1 MNSLDLPARKPL
13 WLKARIPGGEDYA
26 RVKNIVRSHD
36 LHTVCESANCPNQG
50 ECWAAGTATV
60 MILGN
65 TCTRGCRFC
74 DVPKGKPASY
84 DREEPERVAASVRLM
99 DLKYVVI
106 TSVARDDLPDQ
117 GAGVWAETILRTRAE
132 NPECRIEVLIPDLQG
147 RIDLVDQVLD
157 ARPDVLNHNFE
168 TIARLQ
174 RQVRGRANIE
184 DTSAV
189 LRRAKE
195 RGFITKTSIM
205 LGLGETREE
214 IEALIRSIAALR
226 VDILTIGQYLPPS
239 KEHLTVQR
247 FVPPME
253 FDALRDFALCEGIA
267 VCQSGP
273 LVRSSYRADEAAEL
287 LLGMAVS

>member
-1 MNSLDLPARKPL
+1 MIPERKPL

-26 RVKNIVRSHD
+26 RVKNIVRSHK
-36 LHTVCESANCPNQG
+36 LNTVCESANCPNQG

-74 DVPKGKPASY
+74 DVPKGKPGEY
-84 DREEPERVAASVRLM
+84 DREEPERVAASVKLM
-99 DLKYVVI
+99 GLKYVVI

-117 GAGVWAETILRTRAE
+117 GAEVWAETIVRTRAE

-147 RIDLVDQVLD
+147 RVDLIDTVLD
-157 ARPDVLNHNFE
+157 AGPDVLNHNFE
-168 TIARLQ
+168 TVERLQ
-174 RQVRGRANIE
+174 REVRGKANFR

-189 LRRAKE
+189 LHRAKE
-195 RGFITKTSIM
+195 RGFLTKTSLM
-205 LGLGETREE
+205 LGVGETTQEL
-214 IEALIRSIAALR
+214 EAVIRHIAGLK

-239 KEHLTVQR
+239 LTHLTVKRYATPQ
-247 FVPPME
+247 E
-253 FDALRDFALCEGIA
+253 FDELRDYALHQGIA

-273 LVRSSYRADEAAEL
+273 LVRSSYRADEAAEI
-287 LLGMAVS
+287 LLGTAVS